1 MALRKILTL
10 GDETLYKKSRKV
22 EKFDKRLHDILD
34 DMAETMYNA
43 KGAGLAAV
51 QIGIL
56 RRIVVIDA
64 TEDHSGLIELINPEI
79 IEQSGE
85 QTGEE
90 GCLSVPGKCGDV
102 TRPMYVK
109 VKARDRNGKLF
120 ETDGSELLARA
131 FCHEIEH
138 LDGHLY
144 IEKAA
149 NLRMVEAKE

>member
-64 TEDHSGLIELINPEI
+64 TEDHTGLIELINPEI

-144 IEKAA
+144 IEKAE